1 MDFKEEILKVLKK
14 EIKEE
19 INLEI
24 PPDPDLG
31 DYAFPCFSLA
41 KIYKKNPNQIALEL
55 SMKIKAPFLE
65 KVEAQGPYLNF
76 FIARKLFCECV
87 LKDVLKKDYFKKKNK
102 GKILIEHTS
111 INPNA
116 SPHVGRARNAIIGD
130 SLKRLF
136 DFLGYKVETHYYVND
151 VSKQIAMMTLNC
163 TGKEKFSDLLKKY
176 QEISKK
182 IEENPELEKEVFNVL
197 NKFEKG
203 DKKTNLKIK
212 KIVDIAVDGQKKILS
227 EFGIKFDYFDYES
240 KYLKESTNA
249 LKELEKTGKL
259 FTDEEGRKVLDQR
272 GTGLEKNMK
281 NAVLVLTR
289 NDGTGLYPLRDIAYT
304 LDKMKKAENNIIVLG
319 EDQKLYF
326 LQLKEALKLLKKK
339 APDVAHYS
347 FVLIQG
353 KEGPTK
359 MSTRKGDVVLFED
372 FMKEA
377 REKASKEILERKTK
391 GSPEIIGYGAVKYAI
406 IKNDPNKNILFKM
419 EEALSFDGDTG
430 PYLQYSYA
438 RASSILRKSKKK
450 PGLNFKIKNIDETIK
465 LVKILSEFPRI
476 IEHAEE
482 QRDPSLVA
490 KFSFQL
496 AQSFNELYHHTT
508 VIGSAQEDFLV
519 SLTAAFKEVLKKSL
533 NILGIETL
541 EEM

>member
-76 FIARKLFCECV
+76 FIARKLFCESV
-87 LKDVLKKDYFKKKNK
+87 LKDILKKDYFKKKNK

-176 QEISKK
+176 REISKRIK
-182 IEENPELEKEVFNVL
+182 ENPDLEKDVFGIL

-203 DKKTNLKIK
+203 DKKISSKIK
-212 KIVDIAVDGQKKILS
+212 KIVNVAVEGQKKILS

-240 KYLKESTNA
+240 KYLKESGFVLN
-249 LKELEKTGKL
+249 ELGKTGKL
-259 FTDEEGRKVLDQR
+259 FLDKDGRRVLDQR
-272 GTGLEKNMK
+272 GTGLEKTMK
-281 NAVLVLTR
+281 NAVFVLTR
-289 NDGTGLYPLRDIAYT
+289 SDGTGLYPLRDVAYT
-304 LDKMKKAENNIIVLG
+304 LYKLSKAEKNIIVLG

-326 LQLKEALKLLKKK
+326 MQLKEVLKILKKE
-339 APDVAHYS
+339 APDVVHYS

-353 KEGPTK
+353 ADGPTK

-372 FMKEA
+372 LMKEA
-377 REKASKEILERKTK
+377 REKAKGEILERKTK
-391 GSPEIIGYGAVKYAI
+391 GDPKIIGYGAVRYVI
-406 IKNDPNKNILFKM
+406 IKNDPNKNILFNM
-419 EEALSFDGDTG
+419 EEALNFDGDTG

-438 RASSILRKSKKK
+438 RASSILRKSRKK
-450 PGLNFKIKNIDETIK
+450 PGQGFKIKDTEEAIK
-465 LVKILSEFPRI
+465 LIKKLSEFPCVV
-476 IEHAEE
+476 ESAEK
-482 QRDPSLVA
+482 QLDPSLIA

-496 AQSFNELYHHTT
+496 AQSFNEFYHKTT
-508 VIGSAQEDFLV
+508 VIGSDQEEFLIA
-519 SLTAAFKEVLKKSL
+519 LTASFRDVLKESL